1 MDNADRGANA
11 PNDDLVEALKQRIR
25 ALADPPTSNEPAAEL
40 FRSEALGDL
49 DRGRAPDLKSP
60 HWRCRIIDPATGAV
74 CARRPHHDNEHRGYH
89 AVQGTGRSS
98 RLTTWAGGTER
109 AMVVD
114 SFGVARGCAGAVP
127 SSGADSGAGSGA
139 TDVGHGWLQP

>member
-11 PNDDLVEALKQRIR
+11 ANDDLVEALKQRIR

-60 HWRCRIIDPATGAV
+60 HWRCRIIDPPPARCAPGDHTTTMSTGVITLCKAPADPAASPPGPAAPS
-74 CARRPHHDNEHRGYH
+74 AR
-89 AVQGTGRSS
+89 
-98 RLTTWAGGTER
+98 W
-109 AMVVD
+109 
-114 SFGVARGCAGAVP
+114 
-127 SSGADSGAGSGA
+127 
-139 TDVGHGWLQP
+139 WLILLA